1 MDSRSE
7 AGSSPLTRGKPTK
20 CQPIEVVRRL
30 IPAHAGKTHGCPA
43 SSGKPTAHPRSRGE
57 NVTTV
62 TKARAVEG
70 SSPLTRGKPRLFL
83 RTHLVGRLIPAHA
96 GKTQSPHW
104 CAGLTKAHPRSRGE
118 NVQSSDSPSR
128 ALGSSPLTR
137 GKPRSPRYS
146 TATARLIPAHA
157 GKTQPPGLLP
167 AARPAHPRSRGENG
181 PAGRPVPATRGSSP
195 LTRGKRRQMH
205 LVHVIR
211 GLIPAHAGKTRPPW
225 PGGHGSPAHPR
236 SRGENASSSMPIKSA
251 YGSSPLTRGKH
262 VATPSWAARPRL
274 IPAHAGKTNTLIT
287 TMFYNK
293 AHPRSRGENTALVSQ
308 RFQFGNSSP
317 LTRGKHSVHSR
328 LACGSRLIPAHAGKT
343 SPQGL

>member
-1 MDSRSE
+1 
-7 AGSSPLTRGKPTK
+7 
-20 CQPIEVVRRL
+20 
-30 IPAHAGKTHGCPA
+30 
-43 SSGKPTAHPRSRGE
+43 
-57 NVTTV
+57 
-62 TKARAVEG
+62 
-70 SSPLTRGKPRLFL
+70 
-83 RTHLVGRLIPAHA
+83 
-96 GKTQSPHW
+96 
-104 CAGLTKAHPRSRGE
+104 
-118 NVQSSDSPSR
+118 
-128 ALGSSPLTR
+128 
-137 GKPRSPRYS
+137 
-146 TATARLIPAHA
+146 
-157 GKTQPPGLLP
+157 
-167 AARPAHPRSRGENG
+167 
-181 PAGRPVPATRGSSP
+181 
-195 LTRGKRRQMH
+195 MH

-343 SPQGL
+343 CPYSRSTYCLTAHPRSRGENFASGALAVCRWGSSPLTRGKRRCPHGERAVRGLIPAHAGKTYRRWTAVSSPTAHPRSRGENVRLRPMCLWTTGSSPLTRGKLLTIL